1 MENQHRK
8 ISGYRELTQEEICLM
23 NEVKDM
29 EASCLA
35 LHEQVV
41 NHLVNGS
48 DAEDDAERARRAAAM
63 PLRWCAIARTD
74 LETGFMALVRAI
86 AQPVP
91 RSRGESCPFFRGCLR
106 QWRW

>member
-41 NHLVNGS
+41 NLYVS
-48 DAEDDAERARRAAAM
+48 ACEARSNEH
-63 PLRWCAIARTD
+63 PLDIV
-74 LETGFMALVRAI
+74 VR
-86 AQPVP
+86 
-91 RSRGESCPFFRGCLR
+91 RFN
-106 QWRW
+106 